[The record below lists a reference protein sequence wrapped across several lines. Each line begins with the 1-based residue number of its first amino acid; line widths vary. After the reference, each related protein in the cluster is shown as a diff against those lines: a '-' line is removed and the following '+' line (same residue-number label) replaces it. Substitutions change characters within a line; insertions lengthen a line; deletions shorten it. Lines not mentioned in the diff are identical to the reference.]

1 MNLLSRIHQTQGLP
15 VGALTNLLFAA
26 SRWQSAYVSHPDPI
40 LGRMNG
46 RSADTSTPRK
56 SEVYCGDAFDLI
68 EKLPE
73 SSVDLIVTS
82 PPYWCQRVYE
92 GQEDHNWAVQDVWC
106 REGKSLDVA
115 PPYDWYRANGGM
127 FGLEPTPEWYVA
139 HLVEWFDRA
148 RPVLK
153 PDGNVWVNIGDTYFA
168 RWASIR
174 PEGRQG
180 LGDTDRV
187 RRRTPMGDYRQ
198 EKQLLMVPARF
209 AISMQSRRWILRND
223 LIWSKPNVPPRPEK
237 DRLRLTHEHL
247 FHFVHR
253 PSEGRASYFYDLDE
267 VEPGGRDVVTV
278 NARSGAHG
286 HSATFPPDLIR
297 PRLLSSSPVDGVVL
311 DPFCGTG
318 RALTTAA
325 ETGRTAIGFE
335 IAESFAEVAARDL
348 ATVIS
353 TRPDASG

>member
-1 MNLLSRIHQTQGLP
+1 M
-15 VGALTNLLFAA
+15 
-26 SRWQSAYVSHPDPI
+26 SAP
-40 LGRMNG
+40 RE
-46 RSADTSTPRK
+46 SA
-56 SEVYCGDAFDLI
+56 VYCGDAFDLI

-92 GQEDHNWAVQDVWC
+92 GQEDHNWAIQDAWR
-106 REGKSLDVA
+106 REGESLDDA

-127 FGLEPTPEWYVA
+127 LGLEPTPDWYVA

-148 RPVLK
+148 RTVLK
-153 PDGNVWVNIGDTYFA
+153 PGGSVWVNIGDTYFS

-180 LGDTDRV
+180 LGDTRRV
-187 RRRTPMGDYRQ
+187 RRRTPMGGYRQ

-209 AISMQSRRWILRND
+209 AILMQGRRWILRND

-237 DRLRLTHEHL
+237 DRLRLAHEHL

-253 PSEGRASYFYDLDE
+253 PKEGRATYFYDLDE
-267 VEPGGRDVVTV
+267 AEPGGRDVVTV

-297 PRLLSSSPVDGVVL
+297 PRILSSSPVDGVVL

-318 RALTTAA
+318 RALTVAA
-325 ETGRTAIGFE
+325 EHGRTAIGFE
-335 IAESFAEVAARDL
+335 MAESFAEVARQDL
-348 ATVIS
+348 AAAVQRSTSTLWAATGIS
-353 TRPDASG
+353 PDGRTAWRPPTSARPDAST

>member
-1 MNLLSRIHQTQGLP
+1 MPPLKHNKQTPTGL
-15 VGALTNLLFAA
+15 GAVA
-26 SRWQSAYVSHPDPI
+26 RRGQSATAPHPDPI
-40 LGRMNG
+40 VGRMSA
-46 RSADTSTPRK
+46 RSADTAPRE

-92 GQEDHNWAVQDVWC
+92 GQEDHNWAVQDAWR
-106 REGKSLDVA
+106 REGEPLDVA

-127 FGLEPTPEWYVA
+127 LGLEPTPDWYAA
-139 HLVEWFDRA
+139 HLTEWFDRA

-180 LGDTDRV
+180 LGDTPRV
-187 RRRTPMGDYRQ
+187 RRRTPMGAYRQ

-209 AISMQSRRWILRND
+209 AISMQGRRWILRND

-253 PSEGRASYFYDLDE
+253 PREGRASYFYDLDE
-267 VEPGGRDVVTV
+267 AEPGGRDVVTV

-286 HSATFPPDLIR
+286 HSATFPPELIR
-297 PRLLSSSPVDGVVL
+297 PRVLSSSPAGGVVL

-318 RALTTAA
+318 RALTIAA
-325 ETGRTAIGFE
+325 EHGRTAIGFE
-335 IAESFAEVAARDL
+335 MAESFAEVAAKEL
-348 ATVIS
+348 ATTITARLDVW
-353 TRPDASG
+353 A